1 LKIKWV
7 RGNDY
12 ISFKR
17 PNVWFV
23 QGVRGSGKSSFL
35 EHLANIHLKLGNSI
49 LDLFGSRDGEGL
61 AWLRSPWAEEK
72 RILLLRGSNVLVDCS
87 YDVKTVGEVSLKD
100 FEKYDIIISAS
111 PLYSSMDQEFLEVAR
126 LTDKIYKRVH
136 WRRMMFVIMREAAN
150 FLYSRLKLLD
160 DQTEAKAQTVYML
173 REGRHCGISFG
184 LDSVRLLSIDVDI
197 RGLSDYLILKAQ
209 GIHGLSRE
217 LKWLYRYF
225 NPHELRKLKPHQFVI
240 VTRRGSVGWGVFK
253 KIPWHKK
260 EKEDILKAV
269 DIKVEY
275 LEEPEKGVNRGKYKT
290 VGDEEHAE
298 IIRLKIEENLGIHVI
313 ADKLGRSPRTIHTH
327 IRDHDHYIESLGLC
341 PRCKRAGSIYAIRK
355 TTDREEEPPLVIPP
369 PRVKNKT

>member
-1 LKIKWV
+1 MKIKWV

-160 DQTEAKAQTVYML
+160 DQTEAKTQTVYML

-197 RGLSDYLILKAQ
+197 RGLSDYLVLKTQ
-209 GIHGLSRE
+209 GIDGLSRE
-217 LKWLYRYF
+217 LRWLYRYF
-225 NPHELRKLKPHQFVI
+225 NPNDLRKLKPHQFII
-240 VTRRGSVGWGVFK
+240 VTRKGSVGWGVFK

-260 EKEDILKAV
+260 EKEDILRDV
-269 DIKVEY
+269 GIDIEY
-275 LEEPEKGVNRGKYKT
+275 LEEPKKPEYRGKYRT

-298 IIRLKIEENLGIHVI
+298 IIRLFLEEGMGYDAI
-313 ADKLGRSPRTIHTH
+313 AAKLGRSSRTIWKH
-327 IRDHDHYIESLGLC
+327 IKDHNNYVEKMGLC
-341 PRCKRAGSIYAIRK
+341 PACKRVGSPLAIKIAR
-355 TTDREEEPPLVIPP
+355 REDPPLKLPQPLNTI
-369 PRVKNKT
+369 